1 VKKVQSV
8 LGVLNYVRNFVP
20 NFSAKAKHLTDKL
33 AAAPPPSGKPSA
45 NAAKVPKFEW
55 SPDDQ
60 RQFEELKACV
70 LAAPLLA
77 QLDYSKQIFI
87 RCDASRFGAG
97 AVLFQYDD
105 QGREFVACYASR
117 KFLPAETRW
126 STFQQEASTVVWALE
141 RFREFTQ
148 GYHVVVECDHKNI
161 SFVKR
166 STMPQ
171 LARWRMRLQDHD
183 FSIRF
188 LSGCL
193 NATADGLSRTHV
205 DDVEVSLLDTM
216 PECALLYAKPSE
228 TEDYASVSS
237 LAFAPYAARKSST
250 APNAENISDADTDS
264 FSSSSDDSNSEDDD
278 DVSAE
283 TVPRFGPRGEI
294 LSDVLVDEAEVQ
306 PDHITAPI
314 LTADAEI
321 TAVHNDLVGHNGV
334 YVTLQRLLRNG
345 RSWGSRRQM
354 LDDIDSFLKGCPV
367 CQKMKKRRDKVSI
380 NRHVISGS
388 PFSELS
394 IDVLKLPQPDVRGFK
409 YCIVIIDNFSHWVS
423 LTACANKSA
432 FDAARALLHF
442 IGNFGAPLRLRSD
455 GGKEFVNGVIIG
467 LTRMMGVSPVVVQPY
482 TPTANGIVER
492 ANRAILER
500 AREMCMSQRLIKH
513 TCHQWSD
520 LLPLIQRCLNASF
533 HSAIGTS
540 PAKILFGDCLD
551 LDRAV
556 LTKIPSPA
564 TFDKDSYCDVLA
576 RNQRIIIE
584 EADRLQSLLC
594 KRIIDKAASQ
604 QRSRPAPVF
613 NVNDW
618 VLIKP
623 QPSFPLHK
631 LAPRWPGPFRIFRIS
646 DTSEKVVLVDTVTDK
661 LFSALKRQLEPFD
674 MSRVSDV
681 AGLTKVAECDNFEFP
696 VESIMGH
703 ALISDQGLGVNPVQ
717 LRQNFVR
724 GVRPKN
730 SFQFLVKWTGYEE
743 PTWVAYK
750 DAKRYVQFPG
760 YVSVFPNLNLL

>member
-1 VKKVQSV
+1 
-8 LGVLNYVRNFVP
+8 
-20 NFSAKAKHLTDKL
+20 
-33 AAAPPPSGKPSA
+33 
-45 NAAKVPKFEW
+45 
-55 SPDDQ
+55 
-60 RQFEELKACV
+60 
-70 LAAPLLA
+70 
-77 QLDYSKQIFI
+77 
-87 RCDASRFGAG
+87 
-97 AVLFQYDD
+97 
-105 QGREFVACYASR
+105 
-117 KFLPAETRW
+117 
-126 STFQQEASTVVWALE
+126 
-141 RFREFTQ
+141 
-148 GYHVVVECDHKNI
+148 
-161 SFVKR
+161 
-166 STMPQ
+166 
-171 LARWRMRLQDHD
+171 
-183 FSIRF
+183 
-188 LSGCL
+188 
-193 NATADGLSRTHV
+193 
-205 DDVEVSLLDTM
+205 M
-216 PECALLYAKPSE
+216 PECSLLYAKPSE
-228 TEDYASVSS
+228 TEDYASISA
-237 LAFAPYAARKSST
+237 LAFAPYEARKQQSHLAS
-250 APNAENISDADTDS
+250 ANVSDEEDNSGLT
-264 FSSSSDDSNSEDDD
+264 SDDDSSSEDDD
-278 DVSAE
+278 DATEE

-294 LSDVLVDEAEVQ
+294 LSDVLLDNSELQ
-306 PDHITAPI
+306 PEHINAPV

-354 LDDIDSFLKGCPV
+354 LNDIDSFLQGCPV

-388 PFSELS
+388 PFSEIS
-394 IDVLKLPQPDVRGFK
+394 IDVLKLPNPDVRGFK

-432 FDAARALLHF
+432 FDAARALLQF

-455 GGKEFVNGVIIG
+455 GGKEFVNGVIVG
-467 LTRMMGVSPVVVQPY
+467 LTKMMGISPVVVQPY

-540 PAKILFGDCLD
+540 PSKILFGDCLD
-551 LDRAV
+551 LDRAI

-564 TFDKDSYCDVLA
+564 TFDKDNYCDVLA

-594 KRIIDKAASQ
+594 KKIIAKSASKQ
-604 QRSRPAPVF
+604 GARPAPIF

-623 QPSFPLHK
+623 QPNFPLHK
-631 LAPRWPGPFRIFRIS
+631 LAPRWPGPFKIHRIS
-646 DTSEKVVLVDTVTDK
+646 DVSEKVQLVNTVEDK
-661 LFSALKRQLEPFD
+661 LFYVLKRQLEPFNL
-674 MSRVSDV
+674 SQVSDV

-696 VESIMGH
+696 VESIIGH
-703 ALISDQGLGVNPVQ
+703 ALISEQGVGVNPVQ
-717 LRQNFVR
+717 LRHNFER
-724 GVRPKN
+724 GVRPKS
-730 SFQFLVKWTGYEE
+730 SFQFLVKWAGYEE